1 MVDIDAN
8 LRFLQLA
15 PNICFVVMTQVL
27 LQRPD
32 SWFVSCLCEGNLLQ
46 WAELWLGIGL
56 FTQQLMVEIGPNKLT

>member
-46 WAELWLGIGL
+46 WAEL
-56 FTQQLMVEIGPNKLT
+56 